1 MSSTPVE
8 SRALWQWDT
17 TGPFPVVTGFP
28 QAGGTFGPTKS
39 GMLPADV
46 KAFVGV
52 PIQQYANPPVPV
64 PDPTILQWIRY
75 AEDMIE
81 QQTGVLL
88 CQTWVASPPAT
99 TPYDCRSIGI
109 TPATDVGYQVPGHD
123 YDLFDA
129 AYDFMIQNSLD
140 EGWTIQQSRYKPL
153 QSVAYTP
160 QDNTALKNLA
170 YRYPLLNTFFRPDTN
185 WFVEDP
191 DAGLVRLVP
200 AGNIAMLPIFQLQL
214 TALAFADDIPGA
226 MWWQYTAG
234 LTPYDYKARYSFVQ
248 QLVLVTAA
256 IQALRTI
263 QGTINLGMKGIQTTV
278 DGLSQKF
285 DYDIA
290 GPFNGLIKSFT
301 DQQAAL
307 MAQLRTKVGGFM
319 FTVL

>member
-1 MSSTPVE
+1 MSEFVE
-8 SRALWQWDT
+8 SKALWQWNT
-17 TGPFPVVTGFP
+17 TGPQPIATGYP
-28 QAGGTFGPTKS
+28 TAGGDFGPTKS
-39 GMLPADV
+39 GLLPADL

-64 PDPTILQWIRY
+64 SDDTILQWIRW
-75 AEDMIE
+75 AEDKIE
-81 QQTGVLL
+81 QESSVLL
-88 CQTWVASPPAT
+88 CQTWIASPPAL
-99 TPYDCRSIGI
+99 TPYDCSQLKII
-109 TPATDVGYQVPGHD
+109 PATDVGYQLLGSD

-140 EGWTIQQSRYKPL
+140 EGWTIQQTRYRPL
-153 QSVAYTP
+153 QSVSYTP
-160 QDNTALKNLA
+160 DNYTALKKLA
-170 YRYPLLNTFFRPDTN
+170 YKYPLLNTYFSPSIN
-185 WFVEDP
+185 WFVEDH

-234 LTPYDYKARYSFVQ
+234 LTPYDYKSRWSFVQ
-248 QLVLVTAA
+248 QLVLCYAG
-256 IQALRTI
+256 IQALRSI

-290 GPFNGLIKSFT
+290 GPFNGMIKT
-301 DQQAAL
+301 WTEQAADL
-307 MAQLRTKVGGFM
+307 MNTLKTKVGNFM
-319 FTVL
+319 MTVL